1 MAGLVFCKS
10 SLFLPV
16 CPHARPV
23 GAVCSLVRLFLR
35 SAWASAVAFSW
46 FSLAVPSGC
55 RLGVSRLPALTGRGR
70 FRFTCS
76 SFRFRL
82 PRSGVTRTA
91 FWSPG
96 VVACACAGL
105 RLILEPP
112 FGSFAA
118 VRSGFFTRS
127 QGSVANLCPAI
138 PFGAFARCGASL
150 LRSLPLS
157 PAPAPPCGSAPALR
171 FHRLLRVRPARFS
184 ENLYRPLPLIASLLP
199 RLLFALCPFLLSLY

>member
-35 SAWASAVAFSW
+35 SAWASAVAFLW

-91 FWSPG
+91 FWSLG

-112 FGSFAA
+112 SWFSLRRFGRGSLPVPG
-118 VRSGFFTRS
+118 VRLLTSARLFL
-127 QGSVANLCPAI
+127 SVPLPA
-138 PFGAFARCGASL
+138 L
-150 LRSLPLS
+150 ELRSFLKEP
-157 PAPAPPCGSAPALR
+157 
-171 FHRLLRVRPARFS
+171 
-184 ENLYRPLPLIASLLP
+184 LLP
-199 RLLFALCPFLLSLY
+199 RSCPAFCLPSVPSFYLYTNILFTICQ

>member
-35 SAWASAVAFSW
+35 SAWASAVAFLW

-70 FRFTCS
+70 FRFTHS
-76 SFRFRL
+76 SFRFGFLAPVLLGPLLVSRGRRL
-82 PRSGVTRTA
+82 RVCGAAADIGATLLV
-91 FWSPG
+91 
-96 VVACACAGL
+96 L
-105 RLILEPP
+105 
-112 FGSFAA
+112 FAA

-127 QGSVANLCPAI
+127 RGSVANLCPAI
-138 PFGAFARCGASL
+138 PFGTFARFGASL
-150 LRSLPLS
+150 VFKRTSVTS
-157 PAPAPPCGSAPALR
+157 P
-171 FHRLLRVRPARFS
+171 
-184 ENLYRPLPLIASLLP
+184 LP
-199 RLLFALCPFLLSLY
+199 RLLFALCPVFLYSL